1 MKVVVDWVGQQD
13 KSLNFVG
20 KNSKRQQVMFG
31 GEGDYASPMETLLMS
46 VGACASIDVVMILE
60 KARQNIKG
68 CQCQL
73 ESERADEPPRRFTAI
88 NLHFVVTGED
98 LSVKHVQKAVDLSV
112 EKYCSVMHS
121 LDKQM
126 PITATFDIVPA

>member
-20 KNSKRQQVMFG
+20 KNSKRQRVMFG